1 MNKKQPKRLALMLV
15 LSLILLNIAGA
26 SSAAA
31 DGNNTTPAENE
42 ESSTAA
48 NEMTQE
54 SMKSMLEN
62 DLEAV
67 TFILEDGSKAKGEL
81 KGGEWMSQEVS
92 GIGEVS
98 GIEVI
103 VDGETRTFDISEAG
117 PDAGLAII
125 NWMEQSVTFDTKV
138 SEIAVQV
145 PERAGELGKAEILL
159 EDGST
164 IALDLGGITAL
175 DEAYDPE
182 NFSELRLVIDG
193 EEFITDL
200 SDSSNFRILYGG
212 LVIQPELGGEEIAGV
227 KIEAAE
233 GKKAE
238 AARLVL
244 SDLSPVLLEKTEEGV
259 FMTGGEEISSNEV
272 VMLFLKIDG
281 EEYTINLEDSDLELD
296 EEGFLIISSLE
307 ENFPEGDE
315 IGETTEES
323 GMLPDTGD
331 RSDAIFYLA
340 GLLIISF
347 GALNLRTRKFHKD

>member
-1 MNKKQPKRLALMLV
+1 MNKKQPKRLGLVLV
-15 LSLILLNIAGA
+15 LSLILLSIAGV

-31 DGNNTTPAENE
+31 DGNNATTAENE
-42 ESSTAA
+42 ESSTAGS
-48 NEMTQE
+48 EMTQE

-81 KGGEWMSQEVS
+81 KDGEWMSQEVS

-98 GIEVI
+98 GIEVM
-103 VDGETRTFDISEAG
+103 VDGKTRTFDISEAG

-125 NWMEQSVTFDTKV
+125 NWLEHSVKFDTKV
-138 SEIAVQV
+138 SEITLQI
-145 PERAGELGKAEILL
+145 PERAGEVENAEILQ
-159 EDGST
+159 EDGSA
-164 IALDLGGITAL
+164 IALDLGGISIL
-175 DEAYDPE
+175 EEAYDPE

-193 EEFITDL
+193 EEYITDL
-200 SDSSNFRILYGG
+200 SNTSNYKIIFGAM
-212 LVIQPELGGEEIAGV
+212 VIQPELGGEDIAGV

-238 AARLVL
+238 AAKLIL
-244 SDLSPVLLEKTEEGV
+244 SDLSPVLLEKTEPGV
-259 FMTGGEEISSNEV
+259 FMSGGEELSTNQ
-272 VMLFLKIDG
+272 VMLLLLMIDG
-281 EEYTINLEDSDLELD
+281 EEYTINLGDGELELD

-331 RSDAIFYLA
+331 SSDAMFYLA
-340 GLLIISF
+340 GLLIVSF
-347 GALNLRTRKFHKD
+347 GALNLRNRKLHKE